1 MDSLEKEDLKS
12 TAELLGK
19 LFMLTCLIQA
29 WLDLVYGGMDT
40 REWALSMRV
49 IRQALEAV
57 PDNIKYRP
65 TSLF

>member
-1 MDSLEKEDLKS
+1 MDSLEHEDLKS
-12 TAELLGK
+12 TA
-19 LFMLTCLIQA
+19 IQA

-40 REWALSMRV
+40 REWASAMRV

-57 PDNIKYRP
+57 PGNIKYRP

>member
-1 MDSLEKEDLKS
+1 MDSLENEDLKS
-12 TAELLGK
+12 TA
-19 LFMLTCLIQA
+19 IQA

-40 REWALSMRV
+40 REWASAMRV
-49 IRQALEAV
+49 IRQALEKV

>member
-1 MDSLEKEDLKS
+1 MDSLEKKDLKS
-12 TAELLGK
+12 TA
-19 LFMLTCLIQA
+19 IQA

-40 REWALSMRV
+40 REWALAMRV

>member
-1 MDSLEKEDLKS
+1 MDSLENDDLKS
-12 TAELLGK
+12 TA
-19 LFMLTCLIQA
+19 IQA
-29 WLDLVYGGMDT
+29 WLDLVYGGQDT
-40 REWALSMRV
+40 REWTLAMRV

>member
-12 TAELLGK
+12 AA
-19 LFMLTCLIQA
+19 IQA
-29 WLDLVYGGMDT
+29 WLDLVYGGTDT
-40 REWALSMRV
+40 REWESAMRV
-49 IRQALEAV
+49 IRQALETV

>member
-12 TAELLGK
+12 TA
-19 LFMLTCLIQA
+19 IQA
-29 WLDLVYGGMDT
+29 WLGLVYGGMDT
-40 REWALSMRV
+40 REWASAMRV